1 MKQQLIK
8 FTQYMVPD
16 YALRYLLKLF
26 YSFKAKKLTLSCGVR
41 LGRNITFGGY
51 NRIYSDTK
59 LSNCSLGDF
68 TYVSNDSCI
77 NNGDIGKFCSIG
89 PGVRTGMG
97 IHPTVMVS
105 THPIF
110 YSTLGQSGVTA
121 VKQNYFSETKR
132 TCIGSD
138 VWIGANVVIH
148 DGVVVGDGAI
158 IASGSVVNKDI
169 KPYSVVGGVPAKIIK
184 YRFSVET
191 IDKLLREAWWN
202 DATLSYIC
210 KYHQNFHDIKSFF
223 PNR

>member
-8 FTQYMVPD
+8 FTQYTVPD
-16 YALRYLLKLF
+16 YVLRYLLKLF
-26 YSFKAKKLTLSCGVR
+26 YKFKAKKLILSNGVR
-41 LGRNITFGGY
+41 LGRNITFGDY

-59 LSNCSLGDF
+59 LSSCSLGNF

-77 NNGDIGKFCSIG
+77 NNVDIGKFCSIG

-121 VKQNYFSETKR
+121 VKKNFFTESKR
-132 TCIGSD
+132 TFIGND
-138 VWIGANVVIH
+138 VWVGANVVIH

-184 YRFSVET
+184 YRFDEET
-191 IDKLLREAWWN
+191 IEKLLKQAWWN
-202 DATLSYIC
+202 DTTLSYIR
-210 KYHQNFHDIKSFF
+210 KYHQNFHDTEKFF
-223 PNR
+223 SK